1 MTVER
6 IPRAPARSARRL
18 CACALLLLALAPAAF
33 AQTLPQGSPVL
44 LTEGTGATT
53 RGVAYEAVTFRSE
66 PFPVVSP
73 FNWNADKSNTR
84 DRQTRVTL
92 FAMNLALLPGECGR
106 DALPGCSIP
115 LSADAQDASG
125 RVYAL
130 RVESVTRPKYVQ
142 LQPVPGNPGRQEWAE
157 VTQDWLYAVTVR
169 LDDAMTD
176 TLGDVLVR
184 INLHG
189 LASNRVRIAVGQN
202 GAGPATDPLTEF
214 ATPAPATPP
223 APTPQPTPK
232 QYGPGEA
239 SAADAARLLEQATW
253 GPTVA
258 EIERVRLMGLRAF
271 VDEQLNSTPLN
282 SAKGSNFADL
292 EFMPDDSSLEAGCP
306 SSRPSDPTYNQ
317 ANCLRDK
324 YRIYPVQVQFFK
336 NALAVPDAADPQGLT
351 RRSNQLRQRVAFALH
366 QIFVVSNN
374 DIPFGFWYTPYLQVL
389 DRGAFGNFR
398 TLLGEVTLNPAMGEY
413 LNMNQSTAGNPNEN
427 FAREVLQLFS
437 VGVNRLNPD
446 GTVVLDSQGQPVP
459 TYTQTTVDNFTR
471 VFTGWRFQTGLQ
483 VGNPPAGA
491 TNFRDPMVPRGG
503 TQHDTGPKTLFST
516 NLPGCP
522 GANNSTN
529 PTNAQCAQTELTQA
543 LDVIFNHPNVG
554 PFISKQLIQHLVTSN
569 PSPAYVGR
577 VAAVFNN
584 DCLGLY
590 PESLCGSTRG
600 NMKAVVRAV
609 LLDPE
614 ARGDVKTAS
623 DYGRLREPVQYLTN
637 VLRAFEANSDGVLG
651 FGSRNPP
658 GDLPATLD
666 QPLFQPPT
674 VFSYYSPDYE
684 VPGTKTLGPAFQ
696 ILYTT
701 TTIRRANLVNQ
712 LVYSG
717 VPPALPNNPTGTQLT
732 WVTPDALAGEPGK
745 TDEER
750 ATNLVNHLD
759 ALLLHGTMSAQ
770 MREAIKTEIKSHT
783 DIDSLWIRH
792 RSQAAAYLVLT
803 SPHYDVQ
810 R

>member
-6 IPRAPARSARRL
+6 IPLARARFARRL
-18 CACALLLLALAPAAF
+18 CACALLLLFALAPVAF

-53 RGVAYEAVTFRSE
+53 RAVAYDAVTFRSE

-73 FNWNADKSNTR
+73 FNWNTDKSNTR
-84 DRQTRVTL
+84 DQRTRVTL

-106 DALPGCSIP
+106 DASPNCSIP

-125 RVYAL
+125 RIYPL
-130 RVESVTRPKYVQ
+130 RVEAVTKPKYVQ
-142 LQPVPGNPGRQEWAE
+142 LQPVPGDPTRQEWTE
-157 VTQDWLYAVTVR
+157 VTQEWLYAVTLR

-202 GAGPATDPLTEF
+202 GAGPATDPATEF
-214 ATPAPATPP
+214 AAPAPATPP

-232 QYGPGEA
+232 QFGPGEA
-239 SAADAARLLEQATW
+239 SAADAARLLDQATW

-258 EIERVRLMGLRAF
+258 EIERVRQMGLRAF
-271 VDEQLNSTPLN
+271 VDEQLNATPLN
-282 SAKGSNFADL
+282 AAKGSNFADL
-292 EFMPDDSSLEAGCP
+292 PFMPDDSNLDQACP
-306 SSRPSDPTYNQ
+306 VTRPSDPTYNQ
-317 ANCLRDK
+317 ANCIRDK
-324 YRIYPVQVQFFK
+324 YSIYPVQVQFFK
-336 NALAVPDAADPQGLT
+336 NALAVSDATDPQGLT

-366 QIFVVSNN
+366 QIFVVSNR
-374 DIPFGFWYTPYLQVL
+374 DIPFGFQMTPYLQVL
-389 DRGAFGNFR
+389 DRGAYGNFR
-398 TLLGEVTLNPAMGEY
+398 TLLQEITLNPAMGEY
-413 LNMNQSTAGNPNEN
+413 LNMNQSTASSPNEN
-427 FAREVLQLFS
+427 YAREILQLFS
-437 VGVNRLNPD
+437 VGVNQLKPD
-446 GTVVLDSQGQPVP
+446 GTPVLDAQGQPVP
-459 TYTQTTVDNFTR
+459 SYTQTTVNEFTR
-471 VFTGWRFQTGLQ
+471 VFTGWRFATGLQ
-483 VGNPPAGA
+483 VGSPPAGA
-491 TNFRDPMVPRGG
+491 INFSDDMVPRGG
-503 TQHDTGPKTLFST
+503 TQHDIGPKTLFGAS
-516 NLPGCP
+516 LPGCP
-522 GANNSTN
+522 GAT
-529 PTNAQCAQTELTQA
+529 TNATNSQCARAELNTA

-569 PSPAYVGR
+569 PTPSYVGR

-584 DCLGLY
+584 DCAGLY
-590 PESLCGSTRG
+590 PDNACGSTRG

-614 ARGDVKTAS
+614 ARGDIKTAS

-637 VLRAFEANSDGVLG
+637 ILRAFEANSDGVLG
-651 FGSRNPP
+651 ASSSNPP
-658 GDLPATLD
+658 GDLPGTLD

-701 TTIRRANLVNQ
+701 TTIRRANLANQ

-717 VPPALPNNPTGTQLT
+717 VPSGRNNPTGTQLT
-732 WVTPDALAGEPGK
+732 WVVPDALASDPNK
-745 TDEER
+745 NDEER
-750 ATNLVNHLD
+750 ATNLVNYLD

-770 MREAIKTEIKSHT
+770 VRESIKTEIKAHT
-783 DIDSLWIRH
+783 PIDSLWIRH